1 MRYII
6 TLFMLTTLASSEY
19 IDVNSFPSFNS
30 PYHMTNGTR
39 KDDENR
45 AYRGF
50 CVKSTYLINDM
61 LSKTEDQAMRDTMA
75 FTEGVYG
82 VDSYAL
88 NGWDAYHYACRE
100 ALDLKEKPKDFR
112 KTLFKTIRKNAK

>member
-19 IDVNSFPSFNS
+19 IDVNSLPSFNS

-61 LSKTEDQAMRDTMA
+61 LSKKEGQAMRDTIA
-75 FTEGVYG
+75 FAEGVYG

-88 NGWDAYHYACRE
+88 NGSDAYHDACRE
-100 ALDLKEKPKDFR
+100 AINLKEKPKDFR